1 MMQTTAPLP
10 SLFGRFTAI
19 LRDHDHLAVTLRQLR
34 ALCDALEPGQRELP
48 EPLRPSQLLGALRA
62 DLTEHFAS
70 EESDA
75 YFGVVLEEA
84 PSLKPQI
91 AALKWEHVS
100 MLRTVEGLCELAE
113 DREQWSQLSAPMR
126 ALVSRLEQHERAESA
141 LLRRLFW
148 GRQARS

>member
-1 MMQTTAPLP
+1 MRTIPLP
-10 SLFGRFTAI
+10 SLVGRFAAI

-48 EPLRPSQLLGALRA
+48 ERLRPSQLLDALRA

-84 PSLKPQI
+84 PSQKPQI

-100 MLRTVEGLCELAE
+100 MLGAVEGLRELA
-113 DREQWSQLSAPMR
+113 DRERWSLLSAPMR

-141 LLRRLFW
+141 LLRRSFW